1 MAAWFG
7 KTALGACLVL
17 SSGSALAQTYPSK
30 PVRLVVPFAPG
41 GGIDTIARIIGQRLG
56 EALGQSIVI
65 ENRPGAGGLI
75 GFESILKAPADGHT
89 LVMGTI
95 STLAVI
101 PATQS
106 KPSYDPLRDYAA
118 VTQIASVPYVIA
130 SHPSLP
136 VRTLGEMVALAKA
149 RPGQISYG
157 STGYATGTHLTAEYF
172 SRLASVQLTH
182 VPYKGDGPGL
192 TDLMGGQIQLGFFTT
207 IITPQHVR
215 SGRLRAL
222 AVTSAT
228 RARELPAVPT
238 VAESGYPGFQSSS
251 WQGIAVRAGTPAPIV
266 RRLNE
271 EIVRILNQPEVRTSL
286 ENQGNTVVA
295 STPEQFEKFIGT
307 EIAKW
312 KRVIEDAKIRID

>member
-1 MAAWFG
+1 MASCFG
-7 KTALGACLVL
+7 KAAFGACLVL
-17 SSGSALAQTYPSK
+17 FGASVMAQTYPSR

-41 GGIDTIARIIGQRLG
+41 GGIDAIARTIGQRLG
-56 EALGQSIVI
+56 DALGQPVLID
-65 ENRPGAGGLI
+65 NRPGAGGLI

-106 KPSYDPLRDYAA
+106 KPSYDPLRDFAA

-136 VRTLGEMVALAKA
+136 VRSLGDLVALAKT

-157 STGYATGTHLTAEYF
+157 TTGYATGTHLTAEYF
-172 SRLASVQLTH
+172 SRIASVKLTH

-192 TDLMGGQIQLGFFTT
+192 TDLMGGHIQLGFFTT

-228 RARELPAVPT
+228 RARELPNVPT
-238 VAESGYPGFQSSS
+238 VAESGFPGFESSS
-251 WQGIAVRAGTPAPIV
+251 WQGITVRAGTPAPIV

-271 EIVRILNQPEVRTSL
+271 EIVRILNQPEVRASL
-286 ENQGNTVVA
+286 EKLGNTVVA
-295 STPEQFEKFIGT
+295 STSEQFEKFIAA
-307 EIAKW
+307 EIVKW
-312 KRVIEDAKIRID
+312 KRVIEDARIQID

>member
-1 MAAWFG
+1 MASRSCM
-7 KTALGACLVL
+7 TALGACLAIFA
-17 SSGSALAQTYPSK
+17 GAACAQAYPSK

-56 EALGQSIVI
+56 DALGQSIVV

-89 LVMGTI
+89 LAMGTI

-101 PATQS
+101 PATQA

-118 VTQIASVPYVIA
+118 VTQIALVPYVIA

-136 VRTLGEMVALAKA
+136 VRSLAEMVALAKA

-172 SRLASVQLTH
+172 SRLAAIRLTH

-222 AVTSAT
+222 AVTSAA

-238 VAESGYPGFQSSS
+238 VAESGFPGFQSSS
-251 WQGIAVRAGTPAPIV
+251 WQGIAVRAGTPAGIV

-271 EIVRILNQPEVRTSL
+271 EIVRILTQPEVRAAL

-295 STPEQFEKFIGT
+295 STPEQFEKFIAT

-312 KRVIEDAKIRID
+312 KRVIEEAKIRVD

>member
-1 MAAWFG
+1 MASCFG
-7 KTALGACLVL
+7 KAAFGACLVL
-17 SSGSALAQTYPSK
+17 FGASVMAQTYPSR

-41 GGIDTIARIIGQRLG
+41 GGIDAIARTIGQRLG
-56 EALGQSIVI
+56 DALGQPVLID
-65 ENRPGAGGLI
+65 NRPGAGGLI

-106 KPSYDPLRDYAA
+106 KPSYDPLRDFAA
-118 VTQIASVPYVIA
+118 VTQIASVPYVIP

-136 VRTLGEMVALAKA
+136 VRSLGDLVALAKA

-157 STGYATGTHLTAEYF
+157 TTGYATGTHLTAEYF
-172 SRLASVQLTH
+172 SRIASVKLTH

-192 TDLMGGQIQLGFFTT
+192 TDLMGGHIQLGFFTT

-228 RARELPAVPT
+228 RARELPNVPT
-238 VAESGYPGFQSSS
+238 VAESGFPGFESSS
-251 WQGIAVRAGTPAPIV
+251 WQGITVRAGTPAPIV

-271 EIVRILNQPEVRTSL
+271 EIVRILNQPEVRASL
-286 ENQGNTVVA
+286 EKLGNTVVA
-295 STPEQFEKFIGT
+295 STSEQFEKFIAA
-307 EIAKW
+307 EIVKW
-312 KRVIEDAKIRID
+312 KRVIEDARIQID

>member
-1 MAAWFG
+1 MPSSFG
-7 KTALGACLVL
+7 KTAVGACLVL
-17 SSGSALAQTYPSK
+17 FGGSVMAQTYPSR

-41 GGIDTIARIIGQRLG
+41 GGIDAIARTIGQRLG
-56 EALGQSIVI
+56 DALGQPVLI

-106 KPSYDPLRDYAA
+106 KPSYDPLRDFAA

-136 VRTLGEMVALAKA
+136 VRSLGDLVALAKA

-157 STGYATGTHLTAEYF
+157 TTGYATGTHLTAEYF
-172 SRLASVQLTH
+172 SRIASVKLIH

-192 TDLMGGQIQLGFFTT
+192 TDLMGGHIQLGFFTT

-228 RARELPAVPT
+228 PARELPNVHT
-238 VAESGYPGFQSSS
+238 VAESGYPGFESSS
-251 WQGIAVRAGTPAPIV
+251 WQGITVRAGTPAPIV

-271 EIVRILNQPEVRTSL
+271 EIVRILNQPEVRASL
-286 ENQGNTVVA
+286 EKLGNTVVA
-295 STPEQFEKFIGT
+295 STSEQFEKFIAA
-307 EIAKW
+307 EIVKW
-312 KRVIEDAKIRID
+312 TRVIEDARIQID